1 MSVVVEVNVRVLKWT
16 FFFCRQF
23 SKAEMELKR
32 KQEEEDRKKRAGEE
46 KAMQVWRYIP
56 SLT

>member
-1 MSVVVEVNVRVLKWT
+1 MSVVVEVNVRVLKWA

-32 KQEEEDRKKRAGEE
+32 KQDEEDRKKRAGEE
-46 KAMQVWRYIP
+46 KALQV
-56 SLT
+56 